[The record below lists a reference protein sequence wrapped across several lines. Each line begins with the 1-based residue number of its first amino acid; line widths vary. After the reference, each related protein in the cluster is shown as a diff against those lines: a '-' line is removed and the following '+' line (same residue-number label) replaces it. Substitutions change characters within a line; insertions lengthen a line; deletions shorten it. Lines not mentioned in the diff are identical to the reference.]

1 MTEFRIDQLRS
12 ETYEA
17 LKKMGI
23 GELSE
28 IQKSCIPAALE
39 GRDVYAC
46 APTGTGKTAAY
57 LIPVLEHVQQ
67 QMKTKHKPCAV
78 ILSPTRELA
87 SQIADVSR
95 KLFSTREG
103 IRTAL
108 LTGGTDMNRQV
119 RSFRNSA
126 DIVVGTPARICDH
139 LRRHTLKTDEIRY
152 LIIDEADEMLTMG
165 FYEDVRNAVNALSG
179 CQILMFSATDT
190 EQTRKLASEI
200 LRDPVEIR
208 ISSDPLLKHRIRL
221 YHCICK
227 ESDKQAVLK
236 ELLYKNEAPQIL
248 IFCSMRNTCDRISSI
263 LRSIGYSCDTV
274 HSEMD
279 PNVRRRIMKSF
290 KDHRIRILTATDV
303 AARGIDIA
311 DVRLVINYDCPQ
323 DIRSFV
329 HRIGRTGRSNTEGI
343 VISMFTEKESAELTL
358 LQKETGLTSE
368 KLNIRVRKHNRR
380 QPV

>member
-95 KLFSTREG
+95 KLLSTREG

-108 LTGGTDMNRQV
+108 LTGGTDMNR
-119 RSFRNSA
+119 
-126 DIVVGTPARICDH
+126 
-139 LRRHTLKTDEIRY
+139 
-152 LIIDEADEMLTMG
+152 
-165 FYEDVRNAVNALSG
+165 
-179 CQILMFSATDT
+179 
-190 EQTRKLASEI
+190 
-200 LRDPVEIR
+200 
-208 ISSDPLLKHRIRL
+208 
-221 YHCICK
+221 
-227 ESDKQAVLK
+227 
-236 ELLYKNEAPQIL
+236 
-248 IFCSMRNTCDRISSI
+248 
-263 LRSIGYSCDTV
+263 
-274 HSEMD
+274 
-279 PNVRRRIMKSF
+279 
-290 KDHRIRILTATDV
+290 
-303 AARGIDIA
+303 
-311 DVRLVINYDCPQ
+311 
-323 DIRSFV
+323 
-329 HRIGRTGRSNTEGI
+329 
-343 VISMFTEKESAELTL
+343 
-358 LQKETGLTSE
+358 
-368 KLNIRVRKHNRR
+368 
-380 QPV
+380 